1 MKKLLNSNTQAPLQT
16 ACLKIRDSD
25 YCMEKYSWSELTSQT
40 AFPVA
45 KAGYPLILAAA
56 FVTLIFALLEMTLL
70 ALLGVVVAFSFC
82 AFFRDPDRLVP
93 HQAGGIVAP
102 ADGKVIVTDTL
113 ESAAFFNGRCK
124 KISIFMSVFN
134 VHVNRIP
141 FDGVVQKVSH
151 HPGKFFAA
159 NRDRASSQNEHN
171 AVFLKTPDNK
181 AICVVQVAG
190 LIARRIVCYVQP
202 GMELSKGQR
211 YGLICFGSRLDVYL
225 PDDADITVTV
235 GDKVKAGTSL
245 IGQFE

>member
-1 MKKLLNSNTQAPLQT
+1 MK
-16 ACLKIRDSD
+16 
-25 YCMEKYSWSELTSQT
+25 KYSWPEPSVQT

-45 KAGYPLILAAA
+45 KAGFPLILAAA
-56 FVTLIFALLEMTLL
+56 FVTLIFALLGMTVL

-82 AFFRDPDRLVP
+82 GFFRDPDRVIP
-93 HQAGGIVAP
+93 NQSGGIVAP
-102 ADGKVIVTDTL
+102 ADGKVIVAETI
-113 ESAAFFNGRCK
+113 EGSAFINGRCK

-159 NRDRASSQNEHN
+159 NLDKASLQNEHN
-171 AVFLKTPDNK
+171 AVYLQTPDNK
-181 AICVVQVAG
+181 TICVVQVAG
-190 LIARRIVCYVQP
+190 LIARRIICYVQP
-202 GMELSKGQR
+202 GMDLTKGQR

-225 PDDADITVTV
+225 PDDAEITVAV

-245 IGQFE
+245 IGQFG

>member
-1 MKKLLNSNTQAPLQT
+1 MAY
-16 ACLKIRDSD
+16 LKFWDSD
-25 YCMEKYSWSELTSQT
+25 CMDKYSWSEPTVQT

-56 FVTLIFALLEMTLL
+56 FVTLIFALLEMTFL

-82 AFFRDPDRLVP
+82 GFFRDPDRVIP
-93 HQAGGIVAP
+93 NQTGGIVAP
-102 ADGKVIVTDTL
+102 ADGKVIVVDTV
-113 ESAAFFNGRCK
+113 ESTSFFNGRCK
-124 KISIFMSVFN
+124 KVSIFMSVFN

-141 FDGVVQKVSH
+141 FDGVVEKVSH
-151 HPGKFFAA
+151 HSGKFFAA
-159 NRDRASSQNEHN
+159 NLDKASLQNEHN

-190 LIARRIVCYVQP
+190 LIARRIICYVQP
-202 GMELSKGQR
+202 GMNLTKGQR

-225 PDDADITVTV
+225 PDDVEIAVAV

-245 IGQFE
+245 MGQFK